1 MVMDLLYYWKAG
13 RKLSIYAE
21 VSLGLGVQDFTIN
34 LELIEKTA
42 RNWNLGCSVTL
53 KVWAW

>member
-13 RKLSIYAE
+13 RKLGIYAE